1 MAEIGKVTMSV
12 TKVDYKKVLEL
23 SDMIL
28 ECTACNYGIDE
39 EAPKCDNCLDIDL
52 VLRSWGY

>member
-1 MAEIGKVTMSV
+1 MSV

-28 ECTACNYGIDE
+28 ECTACAYGVDE
-39 EAPKCDNCLDIDL
+39 NAPKCDNCLDIDL